1 MKRSQAGDER
11 DDLLGGLPLA
21 CDGAGQ
27 LSHLPQMRP
36 TAGGVRGL
44 GYTYAYV
51 ATGQLIKEMLAHVVT
66 RCDAMAVPCIG

>member
-1 MKRSQAGDER
+1 MYWAYTWDKTTMVLVEA
-11 DDLLGGLPLA
+11 
-21 CDGAGQ
+21 
-27 LSHLPQMRP
+27 